1 MTAVTVRDTLGA
13 KVAGLSSVKAAYGNG
28 STAGTVVKAWPKDI
42 VDAPVALIERGR
54 TERTLG
60 GGREVYLRF
69 FDVHF
74 YISAVDIGAAQ
85 RQVDTLDDEML
96 VAFRTDIQQP
106 AGDPWQ
112 MALFVGSDEPVA
124 QKLNDKEFLRW
135 TAHIEIRCTAAVNG
149 T

>member
-28 STAGTVVKAWPKDI
+28 SSNATVKAWPKDI
-42 VDAPVALIERGR
+42 VDTPVALIERGR
-54 TERTLG
+54 TERLLG

-74 YISAVDIGAAQ
+74 YISAVDIAAAQ

-96 VAFRTDIQQP
+96 IAFRTDIQQA

-112 MALFVGSDEPVA
+112 MALFTGSDEPVS
-124 QKLNDKEFLRW
+124 QELNGKEFLRW